1 MLSVGEQREAPGQ
14 NPADELDRRECQRQA
29 EHDGEHA
36 AVPSPDIGER
46 RGVAHCLRICAVM
59 DVRELM
65 KLEVDPAE
73 VDAIYQLWKQHSI
86 AEDNRD
92 IGGLLATLTDDC
104 VYRIVGEDEL
114 WEGHEGATRFYTG
127 LLSAFPD
134 IDFQLTD
141 IVVGPQGVC
150 EEAHVTGTHEGEW
163 LGRPASGERVEFD
176 VVIFFPWDSE
186 RQLFR
191 GEKVYVHGEALQR

>member
-1 MLSVGEQREAPGQ
+1 MEVRHGARIVME
-14 NPADELDRRECQRQA
+14 NPD
-29 EHDGEHA
+29 
-36 AVPSPDIGER
+36 
-46 RGVAHCLRICAVM
+46 M

-73 VDAIYQLWKQHSI
+73 VEAVYELWKSHSI

-92 IGGLLATLTDDC
+92 IAGLLATLTDDC
-104 VYRIVGEDEL
+104 VYEIAGTPER

-127 LLSAFPD
+127 LLTAFPD

-150 EEAHVTGTHEGEW
+150 EEARVTATHERDW
-163 LGRPASGERVEFD
+163 LDWKANGERVEFT
-176 VVIFFPWDSE
+176 VVIFFPWDRE
-186 RQLFR
+186 RRLFR
-191 GEKVYVHGEALQR
+191 GEKVYVHADGLQL

>member
-1 MLSVGEQREAPGQ
+1 MEVR
-14 NPADELDRRECQRQA
+14 
-29 EHDGEHA
+29 HA
-36 AVPSPDIGER
+36 S
-46 RGVAHCLRICAVM
+46 RIVMENQDM

-73 VDAIYQLWKQHSI
+73 VEAVYELWKSHSI

-92 IGGLLATLTDDC
+92 IAGLLATLTDDC
-104 VYRIVGEDEL
+104 VYEIAGTPER

-127 LLSAFPD
+127 LLTAFPD

-150 EEAHVTGTHEGEW
+150 EEARVTATHERDW
-163 LGRPASGERVEFD
+163 LDWKASGERVEFT
-176 VVIFFPWDSE
+176 VVIFFPWD
-186 RQLFR
+186 RDRRLFR
-191 GEKVYVHGEALQR
+191 GEKVYVHLEGASVGSGPG